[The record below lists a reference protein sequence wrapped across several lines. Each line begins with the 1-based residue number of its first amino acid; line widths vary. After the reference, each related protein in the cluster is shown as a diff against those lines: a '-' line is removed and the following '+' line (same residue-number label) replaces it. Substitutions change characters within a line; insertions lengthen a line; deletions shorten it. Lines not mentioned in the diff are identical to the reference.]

1 MQMSQEEYVTVWK
14 KMSPE
19 NKAKVYQIKLED
31 VLHNWNLQGEEL
43 QLAKSVSSELSE
55 GLFNKSDVEAE
66 SSSDILY
73 KKLFENG
80 DECTRCRLFLAFEK
94 PQTLDELKTLIK
106 RDDYQKWYLLCQ
118 KDPQMKSL
126 LGL

>member
-1 MQMSQEEYVTVWK
+1 
-14 KMSPE
+14 MSPE

-106 RDDYQKWYLLCQ
+106 RDDYQKWYLICQ